1 MASTAQSISPSSTT
15 SSFPGAKKACTA
27 SEAKELFF
35 GVVGHVGSGTGSV
48 SKKLKELISQ
58 RGYKAEIVKASA
70 AIRDWAI
77 INRGADVASY
87 KKGRPDIDDTV
98 TMQSLGDDMRM
109 NSEDY
114 AAVAQGL
121 ISLIRE
127 QRAKWNGVNVKD
139 GEAVQADPAN
149 PRAYIIDSI
158 RHPAEVNLLRL
169 VYGEAFALVGVVC
182 HEDQRKTRLL
192 DKYFDR
198 DDRSKPESHSRIQ
211 QLMDRDSDDKGVK
224 YGQHV
229 ADSFWESD
237 YFVDN
242 TPDDHIPA
250 EYTLNEDLGRFIDI
264 ITHSK
269 IVRPF
274 IAETGMHIAVS
285 SQIRSSCL
293 SRQVGAAIVD
303 QEGNVLAI
311 GSNEVP
317 KSGGGVYGEGFD
329 VEDDLRCSEC
339 EAPHCSSNA
348 EQNELI
354 GELLKL
360 FPESKEDRGEL
371 LKKMRKA
378 GLGGILEF
386 TRAIHAEMDA
396 ITTAAR
402 RGISVK
408 GASMFVTT
416 FPCHYCARHLVAAG
430 IDQVQYI
437 EPYPKSRALSLH
449 GDSIT
454 NRATGWRPPSM
465 KKKEIAPQTAEN
477 TSSIEFRTVG
487 SSQFG
492 QDTNQY
498 KVLFK
503 PFVGV
508 APRLYQRAFTKDRPL
523 KNDLTGKYENGQ
535 PEWGGKWG
543 IRLMPYTDLEARLTA
558 KESQ

>member
-1 MASTAQSISPSSTT
+1 MVNVAEKTNPESTP

-35 GVVGHVGSGTGSV
+35 GVVGHVGSGTGSI

-58 RGYKAEIVKASA
+58 RGYTAEIVKASA
-70 AIRDWAI
+70 AIRDWAK
-77 INRGADVASY
+77 NNGHGDVASF
-87 KKGRPDIDDTV
+87 KKGRSEIDETES
-98 TMQSLGDDMRM
+98 MQSLGDEMRK
-109 NSEDY
+109 SSDDY
-114 AAVAQGL
+114 AAVAQGV
-121 ISLIRE
+121 ISQIRK
-127 QRAKWNGVNVKD
+127 QRAAWSEVEAED
-139 GEAVQADPAN
+139 GKAVLADPEH

-158 RHPAEVNLLRL
+158 RHPSEVNLLRL

-182 HEDQRKTRLL
+182 HEDERRTRLL
-192 DKYFDR
+192 NKYFEK
-198 DDRSKPESHSRIQ
+198 DDRPKAVSKERVQ
-211 QLMDRDSDDKGVK
+211 QLMNRDSDDKSFK

-242 TPDDHIPA
+242 TPDDAKPE

-264 ITHSK
+264 ITHSR

-317 KSGGGVYGEGFD
+317 KSGGGVYGESFD

-339 EAPHCSSNA
+339 EDPHCSSNA

-360 FPESKEDRGEL
+360 FPETKEDKEEL

-402 RGISVK
+402 RGVSVK

-454 NRATGWRPPSM
+454 NRATGWLPPSM
-465 KKKEIAPQTAEN
+465 KQKGRATQTAGGA
-477 TSSIEFRTVG
+477 SSVKFRTVG
-487 SSQFG
+487 NSQFG
-492 QDTNQY
+492 QDTNQF

-543 IRLMPYTDLEARLTA
+543 IRLMPYTELEARLTA
-558 KESQ
+558 KES